1 MEKVNETHETYKK
14 IQSGKPM
21 LDMNGGMEKND
32 KERNHEILH
41 EGSVCLVFITSCR
54 LEGQEVCLHPS
65 SLE

>member
-1 MEKVNETHETYKK
+1 MKHIKK

-41 EGSVCLVFITSCR
+41 E
-54 LEGQEVCLHPS
+54 
-65 SLE
+65 

>member
-1 MEKVNETHETYKK
+1 MEKVNETHETYKN

-21 LDMNGGMEKND
+21 LDMNGGMEMND

-54 LEGQEVCLHPS
+54 LEGQEVCLHPP